1 MASTNDDATN
11 QAALAVDAGCA
22 GRVLVGLALIWL
34 LPADERTAAYG
45 GVLALAYTAVLICL
59 FALRSAPRAMPVG
72 LGFLWGMPASAVM
85 MIVAFVL
92 RP

>member
-1 MASTNDDATN
+1 MMMRPTKQRS
-11 QAALAVDAGCA
+11 QWMLGALVALIL
-22 GRVLVGLALIWL
+22 LVGLALIWL
-34 LPADERTAAYG
+34 LPADERIAAYG

>member
-1 MASTNDDATN
+1 
-11 QAALAVDAGCA
+11 
-22 GRVLVGLALIWL
+22 
-34 LPADERTAAYG
+34 
-45 GVLALAYTAVLICL
+45 VLALAYTAVLICL
-59 FALRSAPRAMPVG
+59 FALRSAPLVPVG